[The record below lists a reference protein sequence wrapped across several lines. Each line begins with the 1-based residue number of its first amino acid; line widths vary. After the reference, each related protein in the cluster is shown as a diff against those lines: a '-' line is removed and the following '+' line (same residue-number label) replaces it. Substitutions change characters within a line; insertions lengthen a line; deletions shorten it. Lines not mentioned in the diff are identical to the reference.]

1 MRIIRELDQNESV
14 PFLKLF
20 FSLLL
25 FSSSSLPPSFLPSFL
40 FPSLL
45 PSFLSSFPP
54 FQYGTIFSN
63 ERNNF
68 TGLLLIPSLL
78 EWNYHSHS
86 NFWIICSTVQ
96 GSTSFSYKGP
106 DNLGFVAIWSTEKAA
121 TEIGKPMGPTCSSKT
136 LFTQTGY
143 SLPTPEIALLASPP
157 LLSPM

>member
-1 MRIIRELDQNESV
+1 MIKKNSQKSRTRTE
-14 PFLKLF
+14 FLQPDKRNAWTTYKPVVYSYLMVKDWI
-20 FSLLL
+20 
-25 FSSSSLPPSFLPSFL
+25 P
-40 FPSLL
+40 
-45 PSFLSSFPP
+45 
-54 FQYGTIFSN
+54 FSN